1 MSVGLAREGWVDPVL
16 AEEFPRVRLVE
27 VAVDAT
33 PGRSTREARVRL
45 RGLSDRYAGAQVVAL
60 RRQPIPH
67 AYRVF
72 HRHVGLDPDVHRTPV
87 EEAAMQ
93 RLLRGGFRAR
103 DRIRDALL
111 IAVVETGVAVWALD
125 DAALQG
131 PLGMRLTAGRER
143 LGTHEPADHLPE
155 GRMVVCDAASPVAVL
170 FGATDPAREVS
181 RSTRRVR
188 LYAVAVAGVPAIHVE
203 EALDLCLD
211 ALGDGG
217 RSPYS
222 QQA

>member
-27 VAVDAT
+27 VAVDAA

-143 LGTHEPADHLPE
+143 LGTHEPADLPE

-217 RSPYS
+217 RSPYP